1 MAIILRS
8 SKDSALTFAEMD
20 GNITDL
26 DTRIS
31 AIDSAFIKAVAG
43 TDSANVIKVINA
55 TVDSDYVRRKTLLEQ
70 SLGRADSVVFSSLQV
85 TGNLVVNGTTTT
97 LSSQTLSV
105 GNRNVILADSAAN
118 AAAADSGGVIL
129 KGANA
134 NILYKVANDKWNFN
148 KGIVA
153 PNLLGKY
160 LGADSDFDVKFA
172 LASTDSLSEGA
183 TNQYYTN
190 TRVDQR
196 INLVVDA
203 NYIQARQANFDFLD
217 SSEAIQLFDSAYVN
231 ARVNPNLFTD
241 SAEVTAIADSAYV
254 QLRQDKAFSS
264 ITGTP
269 TTLAGYGITD
279 AFKADGSTA
288 MLGVLNLNNN
298 AITNVTTIAANAVNA
313 SLNSSTANITN
324 LDVTGTAD
332 FGGATITGLDI
343 TDSVAITQMIDS
355 AYVRGLADSA
365 YIRTVASDLDSALTQ
380 QMIDSPYVQARQRLY
395 NTSDFP
401 DSAFVTSRP
410 VSTFTNDAGYLTS
423 GTVGGVVDNAYVQS
437 RQIQYNTS
445 DFLDSTTVALVV
457 DAGYISSRITATE
470 TLASVTARG
479 DSTAESILF
488 KGGITVTGGVTTD
501 SIANTGVGFGALT
514 SASDIQLSANG
525 GAGVINVNTS
535 KITNVGNPTSNQDA
549 VTKSYVDTNIST
561 FRNDYIIAELGAKT
575 TTTNTDAF
583 MPLNTTP
590 ISEHSPSVNYT
601 FSGTEAIRTNV
612 AGHYNVSSTVT
623 WYKEN
628 GQNGLKVTLQKS
640 SGGAFSNIPG
650 GMGSINCGDSGFGS
664 VTISSDISLAANDLI
679 RVNIDQIS
687 AAAPNSNNEN
697 DNYISS
703 PGISGEGAHPGYS
716 ILKVMKLG

>member
-134 NILYKVANDKWNFN
+134 DILYKVANDKWNFN

-410 VSTFTNDAGYLTS
+410 VTTFTNDAGYLTS
-423 GTVGGVVDNAYVQS
+423 GTVSGVVDNAYVQS

-501 SIANTGVGFGALT
+501 SIANTGIGFGALT

>member
-55 TVDSDYVRRKTLLEQ
+55 TVDSDYVRGKTLLEQ

-148 KGIVA
+148 KGIVT
-153 PNLLGKY
+153 PNLSGKY

-332 FGGATITGLDI
+332 FSGATITGLDI

-457 DAGYISSRITATE
+457 DAGYISSRISATE

-501 SIANTGVGFGALT
+501 SIANTGLGFGALT

-525 GAGVINVNTS
+525 GAGVINANTS

-650 GMGSINCGDSGFGS
+650 GMGSINCGDSGYGS

-687 AAAPNSNNEN
+687 VASPNSNNEN

>member
-134 NILYKVANDKWNFN
+134 DILYKVANDKWNFN

>member
-55 TVDSDYVRRKTLLEQ
+55 TVDSDYVRTKTLLEQ
-70 SLGRADSVVFSSLQV
+70 GLGRADSVVFSSLQV

-105 GNRNVILADSAAN
+105 GNRNVILADSATN

-134 NILYKVANDKWNFN
+134 NILYKVANDRWNFN

-153 PNLLGKY
+153 PDLSGKY

-172 LASTDSLSEGA
+172 SASTDSLSEGLS
-183 TNQYYTN
+183 NLYYTN

-203 NYIQARQANFDFLD
+203 NYVQSRQANFDFLD

-264 ITGTP
+264 LTGTP

-279 AFKADGSTA
+279 GFKADGSTA
-288 MLGVLNLNNN
+288 MLGVLNLNSN

-313 SLNSSTANITN
+313 NINSTTANITN
-324 LDVTGTAD
+324 LDVAGTAD

-423 GTVGGVVDNAYVQS
+423 GTVSGVVDNAYVQS

-457 DAGYISSRITATE
+457 DAGYISSRITASE

-479 DSTAESILF
+479 DSTAESLLF
-488 KGGITVTGGVTTD
+488 KGGLTVTGGITTD
-501 SIANTGVGFGALT
+501 SIANTGLGFGAVT
-514 SASDIQLSANG
+514 SASDVHLSANN
-525 GAGVINVNTS
+525 GAGVINANTS
-535 KITNVGNPTSNQDA
+535 KIINVGDPTSNQDA
-549 VTKSYVDTNIST
+549 STKSYVDTQVSI
-561 FRNDYIIAELGAKT
+561 FRNDYIVAELGAKT

-583 MPLNTTP
+583 MPLNNTP
-590 ISEHSPSVNYT
+590 ISEHSPNIVYDFN
-601 FSGTEAIRTNV
+601 GTEAIRTNT
-612 AGHYNVSSTVT
+612 AGHYSVSSTIT

-640 SGGAFSNIPG
+640 SGAGFSNIPG
-650 GMGSINCGDSGFGS
+650 AMGSINCGDSGYGS
-664 VTISSDISLAANDLI
+664 ITVGSELQLSANDLI

-687 AAAPNSNNEN
+687 AALPNANNET

-703 PGISGEGAHPGYS
+703 PGITGEGAHPGYS

>member
-43 TDSANVIKVINA
+43 ADSANVIKVINA
-55 TVDSDYVRRKTLLEQ
+55 TVDSDYVRGKTLLEQ

-148 KGIVA
+148 KGIVT
-153 PNLLGKY
+153 PNLSGKY

-332 FGGATITGLDI
+332 FSGATITGLDI

-457 DAGYISSRITATE
+457 DAGYISSRISATE

-501 SIANTGVGFGALT
+501 SIANTGLGFGALT

-525 GAGVINVNTS
+525 GAGVINANTS

-612 AGHYNVSSTVT
+612 AGHYNISSTVT

-650 GMGSINCGDSGFGS
+650 GMGSINCGDSGYGS

-687 AAAPNSNNEN
+687 VASPNSNNEN

>member
-55 TVDSDYVRRKTLLEQ
+55 TVDSDYVRGKTLLEQ

-134 NILYKVANDKWNFN
+134 DILYKVANDKWNFN

-501 SIANTGVGFGALT
+501 SIANTGIGFGALT